1 MILKVTSFL
10 LLFSRMEKF
19 INAVTGRRR
28 VPAYSSL
35 LVDRTGNED
44 DTEIVIDAHE
54 QQRNDIQERVRRL
67 ATRLEH
73 SPSNVNGS
81 DAFLNWPRLARFAA
95 GRMRANFS
103 AHFLIADQLDRAYR
117 HFGDAYHDDES
128 GTPTTPSALPAFV
141 IEDMP
146 GVYVIDLLALLEM
159 LCHGLVH
166 QPGDTDVTLK
176 HFLRCYGEACQY
188 EQEVAVETAGLLP
201 GEKKPVRYHHCV
213 VLAHQE
219 SAFYAYLKDII
230 PDGFLDE
237 GEDANSSAGFTSLQV
252 VPLPVAIAH
261 VLTGARER
269 VQCATY
275 DVVPLWPYFAWKNM
289 TAQ

>member
-1 MILKVTSFL
+1 
-10 LLFSRMEKF
+10 MEKLLSVF
-19 INAVTGRRR
+19 NGRRR
-28 VPAYSSL
+28 FPAYNSL

-44 DTEIVIDAHE
+44 DTEIVIDARE
-54 QQRNDIQERVRRL
+54 QQRSDIQDRVRRL
-67 ATRLEH
+67 TTQLGH

-81 DAFLNWPRLARFAA
+81 DAFQNWPRLARFA
-95 GRMRANFS
+95 GERRRANFS
-103 AHFLIADQLDRAYR
+103 AHFLIAEQLDRAYR
-117 HFGDAYHDDES
+117 QFGDMYHDDDDPGGS
-128 GTPTTPSALPAFV
+128 GPSPLPAFV
-141 IEDMP
+141 TEVAS
-146 GVYVIDLLALLEM
+146 GVSIVDLLALLEM
-159 LCHGLVH
+159 LCHGLAH
-166 QPGDTDVTLK
+166 QPEDTDVTLK
-176 HFLRCYGEACQY
+176 HFLRCYGQACQS
-188 EQEVAVETAGLLP
+188 ELAFAEESAGLLP
-201 GEKKPVRYHHCV
+201 GGEKKQNPSRFQHCV

-269 VQCATY
+269 VQSATY